1 MKNAELIKALRCKEC
16 FDLCNVESCRYHIT
30 NTKSGCKCAIKL
42 MATDAADALEA
53 ADKENAHLKILMEN
67 YKARA
72 EAADKRVKELETIVT
87 NAEKCD
93 FENRT
98 DCDYCENSLKA
109 DRRIAELEAA
119 QRWIPVK
126 ERLPDDVGSYLV
138 YYHEWSNGDFLPKY
152 DDYRI
157 RVMRFMNNGKWCM
170 PVCTDKRCEA
180 DTNREVTHWQ
190 PLPQPP
196 QKGE

>member
-1 MKNAELIKALRCKEC
+1 MENAELIKTLRCKEY
-16 FDLCNVESCRYHIT
+16 FDLCKDASCKYHV
-30 NTKSGCKCAIKL
+30 NGMRSGCRCEIKVKEH
-42 MATDAADALEA
+42 AAADALEA
-53 ADKENAHLKILMEN
+53 A
-67 YKARA
+67 
-72 EAADKRVKELETIVT
+72 
-87 NAEKCD
+87 EK
-93 FENRT
+93 
-98 DCDYCENSLKA
+98 
-109 DRRIAELEAA
+109 RIAELEAA

-157 RVMRFMNNGKWCM
+157 RVMRFINNGKWCM

-190 PLPQPP
+190 PLPSTEDI
-196 QKGE
+196 KDGT

>member
-1 MKNAELIKALRCKEC
+1 MQNEELIKALRSDAEWAHA
-16 FDLCNVESCRYHIT
+16 NEWETPIT
-30 NTKSGCKCAIKL
+30 LGDHLDSAV
-42 MATDAADALEA
+42 DALEA
-53 ADKENAHLKILMEN
+53 ADK
-67 YKARA
+67 
-72 EAADKRVKELETIVT
+72 
-87 NAEKCD
+87 
-93 FENRT
+93 
-98 DCDYCENSLKA
+98 
-109 DRRIAELEAA
+109 A
-119 QRWIPVK
+119 QRWIPVG

-190 PLPQPP
+190 PLPEPP
-196 QKGE
+196 RKDDEA

>member
-1 MKNAELIKALRCKEC
+1 MQNEELIKSLRSDSEWAHANEWETPITLG
-16 FDLCNVESCRYHIT
+16 DHID
-30 NTKSGCKCAIKL
+30 A
-42 MATDAADALEA
+42 AADALEA
-53 ADKENAHLKILMEN
+53 A
-67 YKARA
+67 
-72 EAADKRVKELETIVT
+72 
-87 NAEKCD
+87 EK
-93 FENRT
+93 
-98 DCDYCENSLKA
+98 
-109 DRRIAELEAA
+109 A
-119 QRWIPVK
+119 QRWIPCS

-180 DTNREVTHWQ
+180 DTNRDVTHWQ

-196 QKGE
+196 KKG

>member
-1 MKNAELIKALRCKEC
+1 MNAELAKARRCKEC

-42 MATDAADALEA
+42 MAADAADALEA
-53 ADKENAHLKILMEN
+53 A
-67 YKARA
+67 
-72 EAADKRVKELETIVT
+72 
-87 NAEKCD
+87 EK
-93 FENRT
+93 
-98 DCDYCENSLKA
+98 
-109 DRRIAELEAA
+109 RIAELKAA
-119 QRWIPVK
+119 QRWIPVE

>member
-1 MKNAELIKALRCKEC
+1 MNTELIKALKE
-16 FDLCNVESCRYHIT
+16 DAEWAHANEWETPIT
-30 NTKSGCKCAIKL
+30 LGDHLDA
-42 MATDAADALEA
+42 AADALEA
-53 ADKENAHLKILMEN
+53 ADKREE
-67 YKARA
+67 
-72 EAADKRVKELETIVT
+72 
-87 NAEKCD
+87 
-93 FENRT
+93 
-98 DCDYCENSLKA
+98 
-109 DRRIAELEAA
+109 A
-119 QRWIPVK
+119 QRWISVK

-157 RVMRFMNNGKWCM
+157 RVMRFMNNGKWRM

-190 PLPQPP
+190 KLPQPP

>member
-1 MKNAELIKALRCKEC
+1 MNAELIKALRCKEC

-42 MATDAADALEA
+42 MAADAADAL
-53 ADKENAHLKILMEN
+53 
-67 YKARA
+67 

-98 DCDYCENSLKA
+98 DCDYCENIQRA
-109 DRRIAELEAA
+109 VIRIAELKAA
-119 QRWIPVK
+119 QRWISVE

-157 RVMRFMNNGKWCM
+157 RVMRLGNWCM
-170 PVCTDKRCEA
+170 PVCTDNLCEA

-190 PLPQPP
+190 SLPHPP
-196 QKGE
+196 QKG

>member
-1 MKNAELIKALRCKEC
+1 MNTELIKALRQTRYDSTK
-16 FDLCNVESCRYHIT
+16 LYHVMVEYCH
-30 NTKSGCKCAIKL
+30 A
-42 MATDAADALEA
+42 AADRL
-53 ADKENAHLKILMEN
+53 
-67 YKARA
+67 
-72 EAADKRVKELETIVT
+72 EAADKRVKELE
-87 NAEKCD
+87 
-93 FENRT
+93 
-98 DCDYCENSLKA
+98 
-109 DRRIAELEAA
+109 AA
-119 QRWIPVK
+119 QRWIPVE

-190 PLPQPP
+190 KLPQPP
-196 QKGE
+196 QKG